1 MSDSF
6 WQLPYPSR
14 RAPVIAANVVATS
27 QPLAAQAGL
36 FALHRGGNAAD
47 AAVSAAMALTV
58 VEPTGN
64 GLGSDAF
71 AMVWAGGRLHGFNGS
86 GRSPAAWTP
95 ERFAG
100 RTEMPET
107 GWETVTVPG
116 AVDAWARLHERFGR
130 LSFAEL
136 SQPALRYAREGFPVS
151 PAVAE
156 QWAAAEAKLGGF
168 EGFRRTFLPGGRSP
182 VAGERFVN
190 PDLAQSLAGIADSR
204 GETFYRGDLAQ
215 RIAASAA
222 EAGAALTPDDLAH
235 HRGQWV
241 EPLGVDF
248 QGVRLHEI
256 PPNGQ
261 GLTALVALGVLRH
274 LPLADRPVDSAES
287 IHLQVEA
294 MKIGF
299 GLAHAHIAD
308 PGFMRVSPET
318 LLEDGFLAELAK
330 RVRPDRAAEPG
341 PPPPVSPGT
350 VYLAAA
356 DAEGMM
362 VSYIQS
368 NYAGFGSGI
377 VPAGTG
383 VGLQNRGRG
392 FSLEPGHPNQVGGGK
407 RPFHTIIPGF
417 ATRNGDALLSF
428 GVMGAHMQ
436 PQGHVQ
442 MMVRLF
448 VYGQNPQAAADAP
461 RWHLCEDGQLALEP
475 GVAPEAADELAAL
488 GHRILDGPPPWGYGG
503 AQLILRREGAYC
515 AASDPRKDGQA
526 VGF

>member
-1 MSDSF
+1 MSDTF

-14 RAPVIAANVVATS
+14 RVPVMAGNVVATS

-36 FALHRGGNAAD
+36 LALHRGGNAVD
-47 AAVSAAMALTV
+47 AAISAAMALTV
-58 VEPTGN
+58 VEPTSN

-71 AMVWAGGRLHGFNGS
+71 ALVWAGGRLRGFNGS

-130 LSFAEL
+130 LAFAEL
-136 SQPALRYAREGFPVS
+136 AQPALRYAREGFPVS
-151 PAVAE
+151 PTVAE
-156 QWAAAEAKLGGF
+156 QWAEAEMKLGDF
-168 EGFRRTFLPGGRSP
+168 DGFRRTFLPGGRAP
-182 VAGERFVN
+182 KAGERFVN
-190 PDLAQSLAGIADSR
+190 PDLAASLERIAESR

-222 EAGAALTPDDLAH
+222 ADGAALTPGDLAG
-235 HRGQWV
+235 HRGEWV
-241 EPLGVDF
+241 DPIGVDF
-248 QGVRLHEI
+248 LGVRLHEI

-261 GLTALVALGVLRH
+261 GLAALAALGVLRH
-274 LPLADRPVDSAES
+274 LPLAGRPADSAES

-299 GLAHAHIAD
+299 ALAHAHVAD
-308 PGFMRVSPET
+308 PEFMRISPEA
-318 LLEDGFLAELAK
+318 LLEDGFLAQCAG
-330 RVRPDRAAEPG
+330 RVREDRAADPG

-350 VYLAAA
+350 VYLTTA
-356 DAEGMM
+356 DQEGMM

-377 VPAGTG
+377 VPPGTG
-383 VGLQNRGRG
+383 VSLQNRGRG

-417 ATRNGDALLSF
+417 VTRDGDALMSF

-442 MMVRLF
+442 MLVRLF
-448 VYGQNPQAAADAP
+448 VHGQNPQAAADAP

-475 GVAPEAADELAAL
+475 GLKAAAGGLAAL
-488 GHRILDGPPPWGYGG
+488 GHRILDGPPQWGYGG
-503 AQLILRREGAYC
+503 AQLILRRDSFYC